1 MNKAELIEAIAKKTG
16 ESKASAGR
24 SLEAALEAISQSLKK
39 GKNVTL
45 VGFGTF
51 RVTKRAARNGVNPK
65 TLEKIKIPA
74 AKVPKFSAGQALRKT
89 VAGGK

>member
-16 ESKASAGR
+16 ESKASAAR
-24 SLEAALEAISQSLKK
+24 SLEATLEAINQSLKK

-51 RVTKRAARNGVNPK
+51 RVAKRAARKGVNPQTK
-65 TLEKIKIPA
+65 APIKIPA
-74 AKVPKFSAGQALRKT
+74 AKVAKFVPGKALRKA
-89 VAGGK
+89 VSGK